1 MVANLVLRCD
11 DASSHPPTPLGAR
24 ASTKDLSHLN
34 VHCCTQAP
42 VVSFFQTNWPNTNAR
57 SIFFFFA
64 TVLDF
69 STAQCLGKETQTPV
83 CLSCSFSCWPLLHS
97 DLFPAQ
103 RQPNRIGA
111 RKQQN
116 EIARSWNRVVDR
128 FSARLCCRLAAIGN
142 RSRPRRKADRSN
154 PSTCTAAIMG
164 RSLLSLIPIRFPLL
178 FCACVL

>member
-1 MVANLVLRCD
+1 M
-11 DASSHPPTPLGAR
+11 
-24 ASTKDLSHLN
+24 
-34 VHCCTQAP
+34 HCCTQAP
-42 VVSFFQTNWPNTNAR
+42 VVSFFQNNWPNTNAR
-57 SIFFFFA
+57 SNFFCNG
-64 TVLDF
+64 VGLLDC
-69 STAQCLGKETQTPV
+69 SVPRQGDGDA
-83 CLSCSFSCWPLLHS
+83 CLSVVLLQLLHSVSVVSLATFS

-103 RQPNRIGA
+103 RQPASQTRA

-128 FSARLCCRLAAIGN
+128 FSARLCCSYWQSI
-142 RSRPRRKADRSN
+142 PTRRKADRSN